1 MAMSIDAAPN
11 RDRLDAPMAGIAR
24 AAHEA
29 IIVIDEAQRI
39 VMLNPAARS
48 MFGCSA
54 ADALGS
60 PLSRFIPQRFHE
72 AHAQSVQQFGASG
85 VAEKAM
91 AERATVTGLRAN
103 GEEFPVAVTIARI
116 DGVGPFAKGRH
127 YAALLCDLSV
137 QQGLRFEIDA
147 LRRGF
152 RTVVEMS
159 PNAMWIAESE
169 RIVFVNRACLA
180 LYGATSPEQLLG
192 RSIYAMLHPDSRD
205 AVRAEVA
212 RALAAGA
219 GAPRLH
225 ECIER
230 LDGTP
235 RDVEI
240 ALAALPDHGRT
251 TLQMVISDI
260 TQRRRESREQERVR
274 DTLRKLAQRLVEVR
288 EDERRRIARELH
300 DELGQRLTALKM
312 DLASLAPGS
321 AKSRERIG
329 AMLEM
334 LDDTVAS
341 MRRISADLR
350 PLMLDDLGLD
360 AAIEWLARD
369 TARRMGIEVTV
380 KLDEAVAAID
390 ERSAIALYRMVQE
403 ALTNVAR
410 HARASDVH
418 IELTHADGELVLT
431 VRDNGVGF
439 PERATAKDDS
449 FGLLGIGERALMLG
463 GRMDVD
469 NPPGG
474 GGRLTVHLPAA
485 PAVAAPVPLVAPAA
499 SAPLPAVAPVASAPT
514 SSAGPAP

>member
-1 MAMSIDAAPN
+1 MHADPAPP
-11 RDRLDAPMAGIAR
+11 RDRFDAPLADIAH

-29 IIVIDEAQRI
+29 IVILDEAQRI
-39 VMLNPAARS
+39 VMLNPAAQS
-48 MFGCSA
+48 MFGCTA
-54 ADALGS
+54 ADALGA
-60 PLSRFIPQRFHE
+60 PLSRFVPERFD
-72 AHAQSVQQFGASG
+72 ASG
-85 VAEKAM
+85 VAGGAI

-103 GEEFPVAVTIARI
+103 GEAFPLAVSIARI
-116 DGVGPFAKGRH
+116 DATGPYANGLHF
-127 YAALLCDLSV
+127 AALMCDLSV
-137 QQGLRFEIDA
+137 EQGLRVEIDA

-152 RTVVEMS
+152 RTVVEMA

-180 LYGATSPEQLLG
+180 LFGAASPEQLLG
-192 RSIYAMLHPDSRD
+192 RSIYELLDRGSRD

-212 RALAAGA
+212 RALAVDA
-219 GAPRLH
+219 GAPLLVER
-225 ECIER
+225 IER

-260 TQRRRESREQERVR
+260 TQRRRESLEQQRVR
-274 DTLRKLAQRLVEVR
+274 DTLRKLSQRLVEVR
-288 EDERRRIARELH
+288 EDERRRISRELH

-312 DLASLAPGS
+312 ELASLAPGTRTGS
-321 AKSRERIG
+321 ARKRIA

-341 MRRISADLR
+341 LRRISADLR

-360 AAIEWLARD
+360 AAIEWLAHD
-369 TARRMGIEVTV
+369 AARRMGIEVTTD
-380 KLDEAVAAID
+380 LDASVAAID

-410 HARASDVH
+410 HARASVVR
-418 IELTHADGELVLT
+418 IALERSGGEVVLT

-439 PERATAKDDS
+439 PDRSTVKDDS
-449 FGLLGIGERALMLG
+449 LGLLGIGERALMLG
-463 GRMDVD
+463 GRMEVE

-474 GGRLTVHLPAA
+474 GGQLTVHLPAVPPPLFDADTALAARAAMQGA
-485 PAVAAPVPLVAPAA
+485 P
-499 SAPLPAVAPVASAPT
+499 
-514 SSAGPAP
+514 

>member
-1 MAMSIDAAPN
+1 MRSDSEPAIAPRDATPALPA
-11 RDRLDAPMAGIAR
+11 RASADFDAPLASLAR
-24 AAHEA
+24 IAHEA
-29 IIVIDEAQRI
+29 IVIIDEAQRI
-39 VMLNPAARS
+39 VMLNPAAQS

-54 ADALGS
+54 TDALGA
-60 PLSRFIPQRFHE
+60 PLSRFVPERFRA
-72 AHAQSVQQFGASG
+72 AHARDVERFGASG
-85 VAEKAM
+85 VAGRAM

-103 GEEFPVAVTIARI
+103 GEEFPAAISIARI
-116 DGVGPFAKGRH
+116 DAIGQPANRSYF
-127 YAALLCDLSV
+127 AALMCDLSV
-137 QQGLRFEIDA
+137 EQGLRFEIDA

-152 RTVVEMS
+152 RTVVEMA

-169 RIVFVNRACLA
+169 RIVFVNRACVA
-180 LYGATSPEQLLG
+180 LFGAASPEQLLG
-192 RSIYAMLHPDSRD
+192 RSIYELLDEASRD

-212 RALAAGA
+212 RALAAKS
-219 GAPRLH
+219 GAPLLVER
-225 ECIER
+225 IER

-240 ALAALPDHGRT
+240 AVAALPDHGRT

-260 TQRRRESREQERVR
+260 TQRRRESLEQQRLR
-274 DTLRKLAQRLVEVR
+274 DTLRKLSQRLVEVR

-321 AKSRERIG
+321 RSTASRARIA

-341 MRRISADLR
+341 LRRIASDLR

-360 AAIEWLARD
+360 AAIEWLAHD
-369 TARRMGIEVTV
+369 AARRMRIEVTA
-380 KLDEAVAAID
+380 EIGEGACAID

-410 HARASDVH
+410 HARASVVRIALERRGDEV
-418 IELTHADGELVLT
+418 VLT

-439 PERATAKDDS
+439 PDRRTVRDDS
-449 FGLLGIGERALMLG
+449 LGLLGISERALMLG
-463 GRMDVD
+463 GRMEVD

-474 GGRLTVHLPAA
+474 GGQLEVHLPAVPA
-485 PAVAAPVPLVAPAA
+485 PLADGSLDAARADPAA
-499 SAPLPAVAPVASAPT
+499 AT
-514 SSAGPAP
+514 

>member
-1 MAMSIDAAPN
+1 MPIDGAPN
-11 RDRLDAPMAGIAR
+11 RDRLDTPMAGIAR

-29 IIVIDEAQRI
+29 IVVIDETQRI
-39 VMLNPAARS
+39 VMLNPAAKN
-48 MFGCSA
+48 MFGCGA

-60 PLSRFIPQRFHE
+60 PLSRFIPQRFHG
-72 AHAQSVQQFGASG
+72 AHKHSVEQFSNSG
-85 VAEKAM
+85 VAEKTM

-116 DGVGPFAKGRH
+116 EGVGPYAKGPH
-127 YAALLCDLSV
+127 FAALLCDLSV
-137 QQGLRFEIDA
+137 EQGLRFEIDA

-180 LYGATSPEQLLG
+180 LFGATSAEQLLG
-192 RSIYAMLHPDSRD
+192 RSIYDLLHPASRD
-205 AVRAEVA
+205 AVRSEVA
-212 RALAAGA
+212 RALAADVGT
-219 GAPRLH
+219 PCLNER
-225 ECIER
+225 IER

-260 TQRRRESREQERVR
+260 TQRRRESLEQERAR
-274 DTLRKLAQRLVEVR
+274 DTLRKLSQRLVEVR

-312 DLASLAPGS
+312 DLASLAPGTRS
-321 AKSRERIG
+321 KKTRERIG

-341 MRRISADLR
+341 LRRISADLR

-369 TARRMGIEVTV
+369 AARRMGIEVTV
-380 KLDEAVAAID
+380 NLDETVVAID
-390 ERSAIALYRMVQE
+390 ERSTIALYRMVQE

-418 IELTHADGELVLT
+418 IELKHADGGLVLT

-449 FGLLGIGERALMLG
+449 FGLLGIGERALALG
-463 GRMDVD
+463 GRLEVD

-474 GGRLTVHLPAA
+474 GGRLSVYLPAA
-485 PAVAAPVPLVAPAA
+485 PVPPGSTASAA
-499 SAPLPAVAPVASAPT
+499 SATAASVQ
-514 SSAGPAP
+514 PAP

>member
-1 MAMSIDAAPN
+1 MPTEDAAQ
-11 RDRLDAPMAGIAR
+11 RGRLDAPMASLAR

-29 IIVIDEAQRI
+29 IVVIDEAQRV
-39 VMLNPAARS
+39 VMLNPAAAN
-48 MFGCSA
+48 MFRCAA
-54 ADALGS
+54 ADVLGG
-60 PLSRFIPQRFHE
+60 PLSRLIPERFHA
-72 AHAQSVQQFGASG
+72 AHARSVRQFGASG
-85 VAEKAM
+85 VAERTM
-91 AERATVTGLRAN
+91 AERSTVIGLRAD
-103 GEEFPVAVTIARI
+103 GEEFPAAVTIARI
-116 DGVGPFAKGRH
+116 DGLGPFASGRH
-127 YAALLCDLSV
+127 FAALLCDLSV
-137 QQGLRFEIDA
+137 EQDLRFEIEA

-152 RTVVEMS
+152 RTVAEMS

-180 LYGATSPEQLLG
+180 LFGAGSPEQMLG
-192 RSIYAMLHPDSRD
+192 RTMYELLHPESRD

-212 RALAAGA
+212 RALAPHADGS
-219 GAPRLH
+219 RLQ
-225 ECIER
+225 ERIER

-235 RDVEI
+235 CDVEI

-260 TQRRRESREQERVR
+260 TQRRRESQEQERAR
-274 DTLRKLAQRLVEVR
+274 DTLRKLSQRLVEVR

-312 DLASLAPGS
+312 DLASLAPGTRS
-321 AKSRERIG
+321 KKTRERIG

-334 LDDTVAS
+334 LDETVTS
-341 MRRISADLR
+341 VRRISADLR

-369 TARRMGIEVTV
+369 AARRMGIEVTV
-380 KLDEAVAAID
+380 QLDAAVAAID
-390 ERSAIALYRMVQE
+390 ARSAIALYRMVQE

-410 HARASDVH
+410 HARASEVH
-418 IELTHADGELVLT
+418 IEMKHADGEFLLT

-439 PERATAKDDS
+439 AERATAKDDS

-463 GRMDVD
+463 GRMEVD

-474 GGRLTVHLPAA
+474 GGRLRVHLPAA
-485 PAVAAPVPLVAPAA
+485 LTLPAPLLLAAPARPVGSMPEPAR
-499 SAPLPAVAPVASAPT
+499 
-514 SSAGPAP
+514 

>member
-1 MAMSIDAAPN
+1 MPTDVAPN
-11 RDRLDAPMAGIAR
+11 RDRLDSPMAGIAR
-24 AAHEA
+24 AAREA
-29 IIVIDEAQRI
+29 IVDIDEAQRI
-39 VMLNPAARS
+39 VRLNPAAQS
-48 MFGCSA
+48 MFRCSA

-72 AHAQSVQQFGASG
+72 VHVQSVQQFGASG
-85 VAEKAM
+85 VAEKPM
-91 AERATVTGLRAN
+91 AERATATGLRAN

-116 DGVGPFAKGRH
+116 DGVGPYAKGRH
-127 YAALLCDLSV
+127 FAALMCDLSV
-137 QQGLRFEIDA
+137 EQGLRFEIDA

-180 LYGATSPEQLLG
+180 LFGATSPEQLLG
-192 RSIYAMLHPDSRD
+192 RSIYDLLHPDSRD

-212 RALAAGA
+212 RALAADA

-225 ECIER
+225 ERIER

-235 RDVEI
+235 CDVEI

-251 TLQMVISDI
+251 TLQMVISDT
-260 TQRRRESREQERVR
+260 TQRRRESVEQERAR
-274 DTLRKLAQRLVEVR
+274 DTLRKLSQRLVEVR

-312 DLASLAPGS
+312 DLASLAPGTRS
-321 AKSRERIG
+321 TKMRERIA

-334 LDDTVAS
+334 FDDTVAS
-341 MRRISADLR
+341 LRRIAADLR

-369 TARRMGIEVTV
+369 AARRMGIEVTV
-380 KLDEAVAAID
+380 TLDEAVAAID
-390 ERSAIALYRMVQE
+390 ERTAIALYRMVQE

-410 HARASDVH
+410 HARASDVR
-418 IELTHADGELVLT
+418 IELARAGGEIVLT

-449 FGLLGIGERALMLG
+449 FGLLGIGERALALG
-463 GRMDVD
+463 GRMEVD

-474 GGRLTVHLPAA
+474 GGRLSVHLPA
-485 PAVAAPVPLVAPAA
+485 PLLLLSGTAAGAAPAA
-499 SAPLPAVAPVASAPT
+499 SAAASGGEPVP
-514 SSAGPAP
+514 